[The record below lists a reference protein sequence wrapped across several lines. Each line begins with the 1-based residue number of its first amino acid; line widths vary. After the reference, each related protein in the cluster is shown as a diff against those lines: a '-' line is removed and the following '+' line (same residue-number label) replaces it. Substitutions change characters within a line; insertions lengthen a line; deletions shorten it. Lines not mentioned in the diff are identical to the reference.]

1 MCIIVIGLNIIYIP
15 SCICC
20 VCVVAVE
27 ERQHT
32 DLAEQRIKNI
42 TFFKKQHFPLNDHVT
57 LQ

>member
-1 MCIIVIGLNIIYIP
+1 MIHNTEEKCSMCIIVIGLNIIYIP
-15 SCICC
+15 SYICC

-42 TFFKKQHFPLNDHVT
+42 TFFFK
-57 LQ
+57 